1 MTREYNLQC
10 VYLYYPVL
18 KQHIQYEFEPCDN
31 DPIEKITAEHSSAVV
46 TLSKEA
52 KRWATKIG
60 RENNSIKENNKK
72 LQTLLALRDSG
83 QKVKKVH
90 SYMVCSKWKR
100 TRGTEALIVFAGR
113 SKRSQWT

>member
-1 MTREYNLQC
+1 MKTSIAEFQNFLFFLQLSREYNLQC

-31 DPIEKITAEHSSAVV
+31 DPVDKITAEHSSAVI

-60 RENNSIKENNKK
+60 RENASIRENTRK
-72 LQTLLALRDSG
+72 LQVLVALRDSG
-83 QKVKKVH
+83 QKVRK
-90 SYMVCSKWKR
+90 
-100 TRGTEALIVFAGR
+100 IVLWGG
-113 SKRSQWT
+113 